1 MSLSGCADAVENT
14 RRRSPP
20 LLVRRAARLITC
32 IVWRKEIELLAHL
45 GKGRYE
51 RSSASLRD
59 TSRECTGEP
68 VRFLSSEAA
77 HSFKPRSLAMILL
90 SSTAAGRAMRG
101 GNLTFRRLGMCVQ
114 EQAAGF
120 VPASENSREVVM
132 PRELYDAST
141 RSIFSFASATAPSFR
156 GAKVRSADRA
166 TSGKSVLVGWMLA
179 HQLAHWR
186 LRTI

>member
-1 MSLSGCADAVENT
+1 LS
-14 RRRSPP
+14 
-20 LLVRRAARLITC
+20 
-32 IVWRKEIELLAHL
+32 
-45 GKGRYE
+45 
-51 RSSASLRD
+51 
-59 TSRECTGEP
+59 
-68 VRFLSSEAA
+68 FA
-77 HSFKPRSLAMILL
+77 HSFKPRSMLMILL
-90 SSTAAGRAMRG
+90 SSTTAGRAMRG
-101 GNLTFRRLGMCVQ
+101 GNLTFRRLDMCIQ
-114 EQAAGF
+114 QQAAGF

-186 LRTI
+186 LRTISYPR